1 MSTTPS
7 LIRVLQDQ
15 TSVRELGRPPVWFM
29 RQAGRYLPEY
39 RRLRAE
45 APDFIAFC
53 LNPEMAAEA
62 TLQPMRRFGFDAA
75 IVFADILLI
84 PRALGQDVWFET
96 GEGPRLGEMPSIG
109 HMRELAAGAGDHLR
123 SVGETLSIVRAELEP
138 ERALIGFAG
147 APWTVATYMLD
158 GRHNTI
164 GKGERATARSYAYV
178 EPDKV
183 DALLEVL
190 VEATARYLKMQA
202 DAGAQVLK
210 IFESWAE
217 GLPDDLFERL
227 VMRPHRM
234 LIDRT
239 RALGVTVPIIGFPRG
254 SAIHA
259 ERYASEIGVQ
269 AVALDTACPLE
280 TGKRVQ
286 AIKPIQGA
294 LDPLL
299 LRAGGKAL
307 DRRVDQ
313 MMEAWSDGP
322 WIFNLG
328 HGILPDVP
336 IAHVEQVL
344 KRLGAQ

>member
-1 MSTTPS
+1 MTSPDTPLFLKALAGETTP
-7 LIRVLQDQ
+7 
-15 TSVRELGRPPVWFM
+15 RPPVWFM

-39 RRLRAE
+39 RALRATT
-45 APDFIAFC
+45 PGFIEFC
-53 LNPEMAAEA
+53 LDPEKAAEA

-84 PRALGQDVWFET
+84 PRALGQDVWFEA
-96 GEGPRLGEMPSIG
+96 GEGPRLGVLPSVAA
-109 HMRELAAGAGDHLR
+109 MREKTAGAGEALR
-123 SVGETLSIVRAELEP
+123 EVGETLSIVRRELEP

-158 GRHNTI
+158 GEARTI
-164 GKGERATARSYAYV
+164 GKGERALARTYAYA

-183 DALLEVL
+183 DAVLAVL
-190 VEATARYLKMQA
+190 VEATAHYLKMQA
-202 DAGAQVLK
+202 DAGAQALK

-227 VMRPHRM
+227 VLRPHQALVKRV
-234 LIDRT
+234 RE
-239 RALGVTVPIIGFPRG
+239 LGVTVPLIGFPRG
-254 SAIHA
+254 SAALA
-259 ERYASEIGVQ
+259 ERYAAECDVQ
-269 AVALDTACPLE
+269 AVALDTACPLAV
-280 TGKRVQ
+280 GRRVQ

-299 LRAGGKAL
+299 LRAGGPLL

-313 MMEAWSDGP
+313 LMEAWGQGP
-322 WIFNLG
+322 WVFNLG

-344 KRLGAQ
+344 TRIGAQ

>member
-1 MSTTPS
+1 MTVSPPTPLLLKVLAGETPS
-7 LIRVLQDQ
+7 
-15 TSVRELGRPPVWFM
+15 RPPVWFM

-39 RRLRAE
+39 RALRATT
-45 APDFIAFC
+45 PDFISFC
-53 LNPEMAAEA
+53 LDPEKAAEA

-84 PRALGQDVWFET
+84 PGALGQEVWFEA
-96 GEGPRLGEMPSIG
+96 GEGPRLGVLPPVES
-109 HMRELAAGAGDHLR
+109 MRELTSGAGEALKQ
-123 SVGETLSIVRAELEP
+123 VGQTLSIVRAQLEP

-158 GRHNTI
+158 GEARTI
-164 GKGERATARSYAYV
+164 GKGERAQARTYAYA
-178 EPDKV
+178 EPEKV
-183 DALLEVL
+183 AALLEVL
-190 VEATARYLKMQA
+190 VEATAHYLKMQA

-217 GLPDDLFERL
+217 GLPEDLFESL
-227 VMRPHRM
+227 VLRPHQQLVR
-234 LIDRT
+234 RV
-239 RALGVTVPIIGFPRG
+239 RELGVTTPLIGFPRG
-254 SAIHA
+254 SAALA
-259 ERYASEIGVQ
+259 ERYAVEVDVQ

-280 TGKRVQ
+280 IGRRVQ

-299 LRAGGKAL
+299 LRAGGPML

-313 MMEAWSDGP
+313 LLEAWGQGP

-344 KRLGAQ
+344 KRIGAQ